1 MSFKQTPANIVIFGG
16 FGDLSW
22 RKLIPAFYNLF
33 IYGYMPDD
41 FAIYA
46 VHYQGMPEDSFEK
59 HMLEGV
65 NNFSRSGKAKPEQW
79 NEFIKKLYF
88 FQGDFTLDDTYT
100 RLKTILNK
108 NDKDW
113 KKRATRLF
121 YYSVAPMFIDPISKS
136 ISKYKLAPQPNKDRI
151 VVEKPFGTDLTSAKA
166 LNKLLKDNFEET
178 QIYRI
183 DHYLGKEVVQNL
195 LAFRFANYIFEP
207 LWNRNFIENVQ
218 ITVTE
223 QVSVGT
229 RGSYYDKSGAL
240 RDMIQNHLMQLLSVV
255 GMDCPKGNGAEA
267 IRNEK
272 VKVLKNVRP
281 FTAATVASDVVR
293 GQYTTGEIDGKH
305 QQGYLQETS
314 IARGSATETYVAA
327 KLYIDNDR
335 WKGVPF
341 YLRTGK
347 CLQKQSSLIVITF
360 KDSPFKIFKDDVT
373 PNQLIISIQPE
384 QEITLLFEGKVP
396 GPVMKLKPVEMDFTY
411 YESFTEQPPEAYETL
426 LLDALEGDATQF
438 MRADQVETAWGI
450 VMPILQEWEKN
461 GKTGLEKYP
470 AGSWGPKK
478 AEQLIKKDGFHWVL
492 LPPPNGRD
500 RYICK
505 ERRKEIKS

>member
-1 MSFKQTPANIVIFGG
+1 MNFKQTPANIVIFGG
-16 FGDLSW
+16 FGDLAW

-33 IYGYMPDD
+33 IYGYMPDQ

-79 NEFIKKLYF
+79 NEFIKLLYF
-88 FQGDFTLDDTYT
+88 VQGDFTLDDIYT
-100 RLKTILNK
+100 RLKTTLNK
-108 NDKDW
+108 NDKEW
-113 KKRATRLF
+113 KKRGTRLF
-121 YYSVAPMFIDPISKS
+121 YYSVAPSFIDVISKS
-136 ISKYKLAPQPNKDRI
+136 ISKFKLAPQPNKDRI
-151 VVEKPFGTDLTSAKA
+151 VVEKPFGTDLASAKG
-166 LNKLLKDNFEET
+166 LNKLLKENFEEK

-207 LWNRNFIENVQ
+207 LWNQKYIENVQ
-218 ITVTE
+218 ITVAE
-223 QVSVGT
+223 KVSVGT

-240 RDMIQNHLMQLLSVV
+240 RDMVQNHLLQLLSVV
-255 GMDCPKGNGAEA
+255 AMDHPKAYESEA

-272 VKVLKNVRP
+272 VKVLKSVKK
-281 FTAATVASDVVR
+281 FTPATVAADIVR
-293 GQYTTGEIDGKH
+293 AQYTAGTIDGEK
-305 QQGYLQETS
+305 QVGYLQETNVDTKS
-314 IARGSATETYVAA
+314 STETYVAL
-327 KLYIDNDR
+327 KVTIDNAR

-347 CLQKQSSLIVITF
+347 SMERQSSIIAITF
-360 KDSPFKIFKDDVT
+360 KDSPVKIFNDDAA
-373 PNQLIISIQPE
+373 PNQLIISIQPD

-396 GPVMKLKPVEMDFTY
+396 GPSMKLKPVEMDFTY
-411 YESFTEQPPEAYETL
+411 KESFTEEPPEAYETL

-438 MRADQVETAWGI
+438 MRADQVEAAWGI
-450 VMPILQEWEKN
+450 VMPIIDQWQKD
-461 GKTGLEKYP
+461 GKKGLEKYA

-478 AEQLIKKDGFHWVL
+478 AEQMIHKDCHDWVWY
-492 LPPPNGRD
+492 PPNEERLKFV
-500 RYICK
+500 CK
-505 ERRKEIKS
+505 ERKKAKK